1 MRAARI
7 SVQLYSVRD
16 HLGDLDSTLARLAAI
31 GADAVEPFWILDG
44 PDAFAAALERHG
56 LAAPTVQSPFL
67 SDEITF
73 DGHRVTLPPAESV
86 FDAACRVGA
95 TTVFDPMVPPDRW
108 ETFDDV
114 CRIADRLNR
123 AADTAGRFGLR
134 VGYHNHSFEFHHRFD
149 GCSAYDLFVSRLDPR
164 VVLEFDVYWA
174 AVAGQD
180 VTALAAMLGPRLC
193 ALHLKDGRPG
203 HDPFETG
210 TSYDASSLDQQPL
223 GRGAL
228 PIAAILEATPSCEF
242 DVVEFDHVDGDVF
255 DAVSQSIEY
264 LERRRGD

>member
-1 MRAARI
+1 MRATQI
-7 SVQLYSVRD
+7 SVQLYSLRD

-31 GADAVEPFWILDG
+31 GAEAVEPFWILDG

-73 DGHRVTLPPAESV
+73 DGHLVELPSAESV

-123 AADTAGRFGLR
+123 AADTAGRFGIR
-134 VGYHNHSFEFHHRFD
+134 VGYHNHSFEFHHSFD
-149 GCSAYDLFVSRLDPR
+149 GDSAYDLFVSRLDPR
-164 VVLEFDVYWA
+164 ASCSSWMC
-174 AVAGQD
+174 
-180 VTALAAMLGPRLC
+180 TGPRSRARTWRRSRRCWAGVC
-193 ALHLKDGRPG
+193 ARCTSRTAGPDTIRSKRSVVRRVDVGPTAPGSRRPRHRG
-203 HDPFETG
+203 DP
-210 TSYDASSLDQQPL
+210 
-223 GRGAL
+223 RG
-228 PIAAILEATPSCEF
+228 
-242 DVVEFDHVDGDVF
+242 
-255 DAVSQSIEY
+255 DAVV
-264 LERRRGD
+264 